1 MVANN
6 IAFMLNAADW
16 MIQDEQ
22 LINIRSKV
30 VQVARMET
38 LTPKEEQ
45 RYKWFNLLAGSV
57 IILIFGLVRLLIRR
71 RTGGIQREEG

>member
-30 VQVARMET
+30 VKMPRIDALEPQ
-38 LTPKEEQ
+38 EEKQ
-45 RYKWFNLLAGSV
+45 YKWFNLLAGSA
-57 IILIFGLVRLLIRR
+57 IILLFGLVRLLIRR
-71 RTGGIQREEG
+71 KTGGIQREEA